1 MAVRFEKQ
9 DSIGHVVLDRPPAN
23 SYDKSFMDE
32 LGAAIEDARR
42 DDAVKAI
49 LLRSANEK
57 FFSAGADVSVFAK
70 SGLDEQNAFVVCA
83 NEAMGKFESTAKVVA
98 AAINGHCLGGG
109 LEMALCC
116 DFRIAAEGSYRIG
129 LPEVTLG
136 LLPGTGGT
144 QRLPRLIGRQKA
156 LDFMLRGTTMPP
168 QDALAAG
175 IVDEVVAAAE
185 LLDRATERARAYA
198 TGPTSDIAFDQLIG
212 AGCVA
217 RVSAAWIGNVSAG
230 LAHAYRRAMEEGVP
244 RRIEVRDHSNFTIA
258 QALLAGALGAPYL
271 PTKTLLGSDIA

>member
-1 MAVRFEKQ
+1 MAVRLEKQ

-23 SYDKSFMDE
+23 SYDKAFMDE
-32 LGAAIEDARR
+32 LDAAIEEARR

-49 LLRSANEK
+49 LLRSAGEK
-57 FFSAGADVSVFAK
+57 FFSAGADVSVFAR

-83 NEAMGKFESTAKVVA
+83 NDAMGKFESTPKVVV

-156 LDFMLRGTTMPP
+156 LDFMLRGATMPP

-175 IVDEVVAAAE
+175 IVDEVVPAGE
-185 LLDRATERARAYA
+185 LVEHSLERARIYA
-198 TGPTSDIAFDQLIG
+198 SGPTFAIG
-212 AGCVA
+212 
-217 RVSAAWIGNVSAG
+217 RIK
-230 LAHAYRRAMEEGVP
+230 LATVQGFGMRLEEGLK
-244 RRIEVRDHSNFTIA
+244 RERELLIELFKSEDAKEGVTAFVEKRKPNYK
-258 QALLAGALGAPYL
+258 G
-271 PTKTLLGSDIA
+271 K

>member
-1 MAVRFEKQ
+1 MAVRLEKQ
-9 DSIGHVVLDRPPAN
+9 DSIGHIVLDRPPAN
-23 SYDKSFMDE
+23 TYDKSFMDE
-32 LGAAIEDARR
+32 LDASIEEARG
-42 DDAVKAI
+42 DEAVKAI

-70 SGLDEQNAFVVCA
+70 GGLDEQTAFVVCA
-83 NEAMGKFESTAKVVA
+83 NDAMGKFESTPKVVV

-116 DFRIAAEGSYRIG
+116 DFRIAGEGSYRIG
-129 LPEVTLG
+129 LPEVALG

-175 IVDEVVAAAE
+175 IVDEVVPAAQ
-185 LLDRATERARAYA
+185 LLDKAVERVRAYA
-198 TGPTSDIAFDQLIG
+198 IGPTFAIGRIKRAAVQGFGMPLAEGLKLERALLIELFKSED
-212 AGCVA
+212 AK
-217 RVSAAWIGNVSAG
+217 
-230 LAHAYRRAMEEGVP
+230 EGVTAFVEK
-244 RRIEVRDHSNFTIA
+244 RK
-258 QALLAGALGAPYL
+258 
-271 PTKTLLGSDIA
+271 PTYKGK

>member
-1 MAVRFEKQ
+1 MSVRLEKQ
-9 DSIGHVVLDRPPAN
+9 DSLGHIVLDRPPAN
-23 SYDKSFMDE
+23 SYDKSFMEE
-32 LGAAIEDARR
+32 LDAAISEAAR

-49 LLRSANEK
+49 LVRSANER

-83 NEAMGKFESTAKVVA
+83 NEAIGKFEQTPKVVV

-109 LEMALCC
+109 LEIALCC

-175 IVDEVVAAAE
+175 IVDEVVPAAE
-185 LLDRATERARAYA
+185 LVDKATERARAYA
-198 TGPTSDIAFDQLIG
+198 TGPTFAIGRIKKATVVGSGMRLDEGLKLERQLLIELFKSED
-212 AGCVA
+212 AK
-217 RVSAAWIGNVSAG
+217 
-230 LAHAYRRAMEEGVP
+230 EGVTAFVEKRKP
-244 RRIEVRDHSNFTIA
+244 NYK
-258 QALLAGALGAPYL
+258 G
-271 PTKTLLGSDIA
+271 K

>member
-9 DSIGHVVLDRPPAN
+9 ESIGHVVLDRPPAN
-23 SYDKSFMDE
+23 SYDKAFMDE
-32 LGAAIEDARR
+32 LDAAIEEARR
-42 DDAVKAI
+42 DDTVKAI
-49 LLRSANEK
+49 LLRSASEK

-83 NEAMGKFESTAKVVA
+83 NEAMGKFESTPKVVV

-156 LDFMLRGTTMPP
+156 LDLMLTGRTLVP
-168 QDALAAG
+168 QDALAVG
-175 IVDEVVAAAE
+175 IVDSVVPASE
-185 LLDRATERARAYA
+185 LLDRSLALLKPYA
-198 TGPTSDIAFDQLIG
+198 TGPTFAIGRVKKAAVQGFGMTLAEGLKLERQLLIELFKSDDAK
-212 AGCVA
+212 
-217 RVSAAWIGNVSAG
+217 
-230 LAHAYRRAMEEGVP
+230 EGVTAFVEK
-244 RRIEVRDHSNFTIA
+244 RK
-258 QALLAGALGAPYL
+258 
-271 PTKTLLGSDIA
+271 PTYKGK

>member
-1 MAVRFEKQ
+1 MAVRLEKQ
-9 DSIGHVVLDRPPAN
+9 DSVGHIVLDRPPAN
-23 SYDKSFMDE
+23 SYDKAFMEE
-32 LGAAIEDARR
+32 LDSAVEEARR

-49 LLRSANEK
+49 LVRSANER

-83 NEAMGKFESTAKVVA
+83 NEAIEKFESTPKVVV

-109 LEMALCC
+109 LEIALCC

-175 IVDEVVAAAE
+175 IVDEVVPAAQ
-185 LLDRATERARAYA
+185 LLDRALERAKAYA
-198 TGPTSDIAFDQLIG
+198 TGPTFAIGRIKKATVQGFGMRLDEGLKLERQLLIELFRSED
-212 AGCVA
+212 AK
-217 RVSAAWIGNVSAG
+217 
-230 LAHAYRRAMEEGVP
+230 EGVTAFVEKRKP
-244 RRIEVRDHSNFTIA
+244 NYK
-258 QALLAGALGAPYL
+258 G
-271 PTKTLLGSDIA
+271 K

>member
-9 DSIGHVVLDRPPAN
+9 ESIGHVVLDRPPAN
-23 SYDKSFMDE
+23 SYDKAFMDE
-32 LGAAIEDARR
+32 LDAAVDAARR

-70 SGLDEQNAFVVCA
+70 SGLDEQNAFVTRA
-83 NEAMGKFESTAKVVA
+83 NEAMNKFESTPKVVV

-116 DFRIAAEGSYRIG
+116 DFRVAAEGSYRIG

-156 LDFMLRGTTMPP
+156 LDLMLRGTTLAP

-175 IVDEVVAAAE
+175 IVDEVVPAAE
-185 LLDRATERARAYA
+185 LLDKALARVRGYA
-198 TGPTSDIAFDQLIG
+198 AGPTFAIGRIKKAVAQGFGMRLDEGLKLERQLLTELFKSED
-212 AGCVA
+212 AK
-217 RVSAAWIGNVSAG
+217 
-230 LAHAYRRAMEEGVP
+230 EGVTAFVEKRKP
-244 RRIEVRDHSNFTIA
+244 NYKGH
-258 QALLAGALGAPYL
+258 
-271 PTKTLLGSDIA
+271 

>member
-23 SYDKSFMDE
+23 SYDKAFMDE
-32 LGAAIEDARR
+32 LDAAIEEARR
-42 DDAVKAI
+42 EDAVKAI

-83 NEAMGKFESTAKVVA
+83 NEAMAKFESTPKVVVA
-98 AAINGHCLGGG
+98 AIGGHCLGGG

-116 DFRIAAEGSYRIG
+116 DFRVAAEGSYRIG

-156 LDFMLRGTTMPP
+156 LDLMLTGRTLVP
-168 QDALAAG
+168 QEALAAG
-175 IVDEVVAAAE
+175 IVDAVVPAGE
-185 LLDRATERARAYA
+185 LIDKALSLLRPYA
-198 TGPTSDIAFDQLIG
+198 TGPTFAIGRIKKAAVQGFGMSLAEGLKLERQLLIELFKSED
-212 AGCVA
+212 AK
-217 RVSAAWIGNVSAG
+217 
-230 LAHAYRRAMEEGVP
+230 EGVTAFVEKRKP
-244 RRIEVRDHSNFTIA
+244 NYK
-258 QALLAGALGAPYL
+258 G
-271 PTKTLLGSDIA
+271 K